1 MELRFNIDDSLIER
15 LQGRTNISKGSELAR
30 EAFGLLDWATQQNQ
44 AGRHVAASDNSG
56 NHYVPVTPVV
66 NHFPYA
72 GE

>member
-1 MELRFNIDDSLIER
+1 MELRFNIDDNLIGR
-15 LQGRTNISKGSELAR
+15 LQERTHIAKGSDLAR

-44 AGRHVAASDNSG
+44 AGREVRASDNSG